1 MRETSERLRRVYRA
15 AARRGARRGLR
26 CLTALTA
33 LLALGLT
40 AALARFSG
48 RGAGAVQGFSGAAL
62 LAEGAGGYVLVGVA
76 AFVLAVA
83 LTLLCTRLREREKRS
98 GSDDRENHDL

>member
-1 MRETSERLRRVYRA
+1 MRTTEARCDAVRRRA
-15 AARRGARRGLR
+15 REMARSRRNRRTVALSAAL
-26 CLTALTA
+26 CLMLV
-33 LLALGLT
+33 
-40 AALARFSG
+40 AALALALPRLT
-48 RGAGAVQGFSGAAL
+48 AGFSGAAL

-76 AFVLAVA
+76 AFMLAVA

>member
-26 CLTALTA
+26 RLTALTA

-40 AALARFSG
+40 AALARFAG

-83 LTLLCTRLREREKRS
+83 LTLLCTRLREREKRG